1 VKRHQQALESSGQL
15 DTMRADQALTW
26 MWSEVQDSLIA
37 DLKDHPEV
45 QKQIPALEAAASSGR
60 IPAATAAER
69 LLDIYRNAGK
79 S

>member
-1 VKRHQQALESSGQL
+1 VKRHQEALENSGHL
-15 DTMRADQALTW
+15 DAMRADQARTW

-37 DLKDHPEV
+37 DLKDDPEV
-45 QKQIPALEAAASSGR
+45 QEHIPALEAAASSGR

-79 S
+79 P